1 VFAASVLPLS
11 TAFYVCEAF
20 GWESGVSRSFRSAP
34 QFYVLYTGLL
44 VIGAGVVMI
53 PRFSLVPVMFLSQVA
68 NRMVLPVVRYYVVRL
83 ANRQDL
89 MGRFTTSMFGNSAM
103 WFTAVSMTILT
114 VLSLLAQFGLW

>member
-1 VFAASVLPLS
+1 
-11 TAFYVCEAF
+11 
-20 GWESGVSRSFRSAP
+20 
-34 QFYVLYTGLL
+34 
-44 VIGAGVVMI
+44 MI